1 LAQEI
6 AIDNGADRN
15 REDWNVRNENKHLQ
29 MVELGG
35 EIIKIDKTLAEEENN
50 KSAK

>member
-6 AIDNGADRN
+6 AIDNGTDRN